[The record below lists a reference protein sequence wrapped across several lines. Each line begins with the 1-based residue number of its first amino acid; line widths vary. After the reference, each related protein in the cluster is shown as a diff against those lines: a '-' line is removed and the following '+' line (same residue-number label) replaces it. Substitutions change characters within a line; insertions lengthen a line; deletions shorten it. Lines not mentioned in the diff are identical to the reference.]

1 MKNFFYSKNMLV
13 LLHLITITP
22 IYFYFLIIDPL
33 GYGSD
38 PIYIMIYLI
47 VALLIVYF
55 IYILTAVVELII
67 MKITR
72 LVELEYIIIF
82 PFAFDGSWRFVPI
95 KLIAS
100 QLYLRG
106 SMVINLANDF
116 KKGANE
122 NKLKGKLKT
131 IFNQRLI
138 STAIVYLVIM
148 FVFSLQFNLFI
159 IPTLLISGLAEI
171 ILAYTTDHRQI
182 YGTGYLLKNG
192 NIDRYLYTL
201 PNLKTFTAENYA
213 DYLDKT
219 AGVSSRLE
227 DYKDVQIFENEI
239 YACIYEQKQP
249 MNIDRLKFYCE
260 LILLTTYTATFST
273 FTHEYRKNGL
283 RKSIGLYALS
293 MNEPHIL
300 QLIKGILEQ
309 DIAAVSGTVSAR
321 HTESFLYYLMG
332 EKVTI
337 KPIQHFVLGLDDYF
351 SHRNQIEQRII
362 EIALEHQS
370 KK

>member
-1 MKNFFYSKNMLV
+1 
-13 LLHLITITP
+13 
-22 IYFYFLIIDPL
+22 
-33 GYGSD
+33 
-38 PIYIMIYLI
+38 
-47 VALLIVYF
+47 
-55 IYILTAVVELII
+55 
-67 MKITR
+67 
-72 LVELEYIIIF
+72 
-82 PFAFDGSWRFVPI
+82 
-95 KLIAS
+95 
-100 QLYLRG
+100 
-106 SMVINLANDF
+106 MVINLANDF

>member
-1 MKNFFYSKNMLV
+1 MLV

-38 PIYIMIYLI
+38 PIDVIIYLI
-47 VALLIVYF
+47 IALLIVF
-55 IYILTAVVELII
+55 LIYILTAAVELII

-82 PFAFDGSWRFVPI
+82 PFAFDGNWRFVPS
-95 KLIAS
+95 KLISS
-100 QLYLRG
+100 QMNLQG
-106 SMVINLANDF
+106 SMIINLAKDLKN
-116 KKGANE
+116 GANE
-122 NKLKGKLKT
+122 NELKEKLKL

-182 YGTGYLLKNG
+182 YGTGYLLKHG
-192 NIDRYLYTL
+192 NIERYLYTL

-219 AGVSSRLE
+219 VGVSESLE

-239 YACIYEQKQP
+239 YTRIYEQKQP
-249 MNIDRLKFYCE
+249 MKIDRLTFYCK
-260 LILLTTYTATFST
+260 LILSTTYTATFST
-273 FTHEYRKNGL
+273 TTHEARKMGL
-283 RKSIGLYALS
+283 KKSIGLYALS
-293 MNEPHIL
+293 INNPQIK
-300 QLIKGILEQ
+300 QLIKEILEQ
-309 DIAAVSGTVSAR
+309 DVATVKGTSAAQ
-321 HTESFLYYLMG
+321 HIEKFLNYLMD

-351 SHRNQIEQRII
+351 SHRNRIEQRIRD
-362 EIALEHQS
+362 IALEHQS
-370 KK
+370 